1 MINFLYMKE
10 DNKVRRSEIIKQK
23 DKIDRL
29 LRIPYAMNFETKIV
43 DLYPID
49 EDTII
54 PEEAL
59 DPEVWD
65 IPEGYYA
72 IERNLD

>member
-10 DNKVRRSEIIKQK
+10 DNKIRRSEIIKQK

-29 LRIPYAMNFETKIV
+29 LRIPYAMNFETKVV
-43 DLYPID
+43 DLYPIS

-59 DPEVWD
+59 DSEKWD
-65 IPEGYYA
+65 VPEGYYA
-72 IERNLD
+72 IEIE

>member
-1 MINFLYMKE
+1 M
-10 DNKVRRSEIIKQK
+10 NKKIRKFEIIKQQ

-29 LRIPYAMNFETKIV
+29 LRIPYAMSFETKIV
-43 DLYPID
+43 DLYPVD

-59 DPEVWD
+59 DPEKWD
-65 IPEGYYA
+65 VPEGYYA
-72 IERNLD
+72 IEIE